1 MDVACTAFA
10 SVVNVCVM
18 LVFKVL
24 IARVKMKPGKTA
36 IVVQTIVV
44 AHMLPVQLVNMVF
57 V

>member
-1 MDVACTAFA
+1 
-10 SVVNVCVM
+10 M